1 MDLSAESSSSQRL
14 NPDAT
19 PNDQMSAFEHC
30 SRVKFLRETT
40 NVNDLSVAF
49 GNCGPISEIHIV
61 NREAR
66 TGLAMLMPISR

>member
-1 MDLSAESSSSQRL
+1 L
-14 NPDAT
+14 
-19 PNDQMSAFEHC
+19 FEFIFQQ
-30 SRVKFLRETT
+30 FLHETT

-66 TGLAMLMPISR
+66 TGLAMLMPVSR